1 MLKERLV
8 TRFTSNGK
16 RYEID
21 NSLIVHTEPCSAIPD
36 GMYLFLADG
45 KQMTASQMEF
55 IRVIEEAE

>member
-21 NSLIVHTEPCSAIPD
+21 DSLIVHTERCSSTPD
-36 GMYLFLADG
+36 NLYLFLANG
-45 KQMTASQMEF
+45 KQMTANQVEF

>member
-1 MLKERLV
+1 MLQERLI

-21 NSLIVHTEPCSAIPD
+21 DSLIVHTESCSSVPD
-36 GMYLFLADG
+36 GLYLFLADG
-45 KQMTASQMEF
+45 KQMTASEVEF